1 VVETAGYEIQGEVV
15 ILKEVLDAERA
26 IVTQRADEDR
36 VGIIADP
43 LRQVKLKIG
52 DHLLIDA
59 KSGYLL
65 EKLPK
70 SEVEDLSLEE
80 VPDISYDD
88 IGGLGTQLETIKDAQ
103 FFTNL
108 TSENLAWRERVERIL
123 SSKTTERDNRTDQS
137 FRAWSELALDRTL
150 GTPAKAVIAG
160 PARPT
165 LIFATGRGVQPWQE
179 AEESAVVPEEDL
191 LFIRALE
198 DSNRKAL
205 EASNRKPV
213 DEKQPEIIE
222 VKGATEPEG
231 EPLELVQ
238 LPEPPELFNNPPPR
252 ERDRGR

>member
-1 VVETAGYEIQGEVV
+1 M
-15 ILKEVLDAERA
+15 
-26 IVTQRADEDR
+26 
-36 VGIIADP
+36 
-43 LRQVKLKIG
+43 
-52 DHLLIDA
+52 
-59 KSGYLL
+59 
-65 EKLPK
+65 
-70 SEVEDLSLEE
+70 
-80 VPDISYDD
+80 
-88 IGGLGTQLETIKDAQ
+88 AQ

-165 LIFATGRGVQPWQE
+165 VIFATGRGVQPWQE

-205 EASNRKPV
+205 EAKGEKPV
-213 DEKQPEIIE
+213 AIDATASKPATADKDEAE
-222 VKGATEPEG
+222 GDG
-231 EPLELVQ
+231 EPLEVVR
-238 LPEPPELFNNPPPR
+238 LPEFPEPF
-252 ERDRGR
+252 RDRGRSS